1 MKHDFTSQLVCF
13 PCQAGLTLEAQE
25 EVDSK
30 VRTGR
35 LTCTACG
42 KVYPIKGYVP
52 RFVDSEKYVTSFS
65 VQRTHVRKHF
75 HEYVSDRSGY
85 EKFSPITGISVD
97 EVKQG
102 LTLEVGC
109 GYGRFLDVVQ
119 SLGGTIVGVDLS
131 TESIEL
137 AQEFV
142 GLRPNVN
149 LVQAD
154 VFQLP
159 FRPNHFDRAFSI
171 GVLHHT
177 PDTRRAFEHVVQQ
190 VKKGGRVSIWVY
202 HPLDKVPDNRWR
214 VITTRL
220 PHSVLYTFCVLNQA
234 MFSWIRALPH
244 GRRFSQIIPGGTPR
258 KGNSFWQRVMGDFD
272 SLSPTFAHVHSS
284 EEVVEWFNQAGLD
297 GVEALPR
304 RSAVTGFK
312 SR

>member
-1 MKHDFTSQLVCF
+1 MKPEFVSHLVCP
-13 PCQAGLTLEAQE
+13 PCKSALTLEVEE
-25 EVDSK
+25 EVDGQI
-30 VRTGR
+30 RTGR

-75 HEYVSDRSGY
+75 HEYITDRSGH
-85 EKFSPITGISVD
+85 EKFTPITGISVD

-142 GLRPNVN
+142 GLRPNVH

-159 FRPNHFDRAFSI
+159 FRPNQFDRAFSI

-190 VKKGGRVSIWVY
+190 VKEGGRVSIWVY

-214 VITTRL
+214 VVTTRL

-244 GRRFSQIIPGGTPR
+244 GQRFSQIIPGGTPR
-258 KGNSFWQRVMGDFD
+258 AGNRFWQRV
-272 SLSPTFAHVHSS
+272 STL
-284 EEVVEWFNQAGLD
+284 
-297 GVEALPR
+297 R
-304 RSAVTGFK
+304 
-312 SR
+312 